1 MISGSRIKRMVA
13 KEFRQFFR
21 DKLMLGLSIMIPIL
35 QTLILSY
42 AVNTDAVN
50 VPTVVCDMDR
60 TRVSR
65 DFLASVT
72 SSVAFAV
79 IGEELSVH
87 DVERV
92 LDRGGAEL
100 ALYIPS
106 GFSRDLQ
113 HGDAQ
118 VLILVNGADSITAT
132 VASAYLIQAAASYD
146 VEVKRETILRQGYRA
161 DALPSVRGET
171 RVFYNPDLRSLWFM
185 GPGIMAILLLVLLQ
199 SFAAFSIS
207 KEKELGTFEQMVI
220 TPIRPTEM
228 LLGKIIP
235 YSLIGAL
242 DAAAIGGVVVWVL
255 GVPVRGSILVLAAAM
270 ALFILATLGS
280 GLLLSAASANQ
291 QQAQMLNLF
300 LAFPSILL
308 SGFMFPRENLPLVF
322 LWISDVIP
330 MTYLLRIIRG
340 VFLKGTGFAELW
352 LPNLL
357 PLAVLS
363 VIFFVLGVMRFHK
376 RLD

>member
-21 DKLMLGLSIMIPIL
+21 DKLMLRMSIMVPII

-42 AVNTDAVN
+42 AANTDAVN

-87 DVERV
+87 SVEGV
-92 LDRGGAEL
+92 LDRGEAEL

-106 GFSRDLQ
+106 GFSRDVQ

-132 VASAYLIQAAASYD
+132 VASALIQAAASYD

-171 RVFYNPDLRSLWFM
+171 RVFYNPDLRSRWFM
-185 GPGIMAILLLVLLQ
+185 GPGIMAMLLLVLLQ
-199 SFAAFSIS
+199 SFAALSIS

-228 LLGKIIP
+228 MLGKIIP
-235 YSLIGAL
+235 YSLIGAF
-242 DAAAIGGVVVWVL
+242 DAAAIGVVVVGVL
-255 GVPVRGSILVLAAAM
+255 GVPMRGSVLVLAAAM

-291 QQAQMLNLF
+291 QQAQMLNFF

-308 SGFMFPRENLPLVF
+308 SGFIFPRENLPLVF
-322 LWISDVIP
+322 QWISEVIP

-357 PLAVLS
+357 PLAILS
-363 VIFFVLGVMRFHK
+363 VVFFVLGVMRFHK